1 MSILLDKNT
10 NILVQGITGSEGLF
24 HTEQMLNYNAKVV
37 CGVTPGK
44 GGQVVTNNQLP
55 VFNSIK
61 DAKKQFDIH
70 ATTIFVPPRFAA
82 DAIIEAIEQNI
93 KLIVC
98 ISEGIPVRDMIQVK
112 NMLNVFLL
120 SFEQYSSILIGP
132 NCPGIITAEESKI
145 GITPGFIC
153 KKGSI
158 GILSRSGTLTYEA
171 IDQVVNI
178 GLGLTTA
185 VGIGGDSVIGSSMI
199 DILKHFDADEETKGI
214 VMIGE
219 IGGNMENEAA
229 KWIKDNVNKPVV
241 SFIAGQTAPKG
252 KRMGHAGAIISEGS
266 ETAEAKITILKE
278 CGVTISN
285 TVSEIGSTM
294 KRIIG

>member
-1 MSILLDKNT
+1 MSILLNKDT
-10 NILVQGITGSEGLF
+10 TILVQGITGSEGLF
-24 HTEQMLNYNAKVV
+24 HTEQMLNYNAKVL

-44 GGQVVTNNQLP
+44 RGESVTEQNLP
-55 VFNSIK
+55 VFNSIQE
-61 DAKKQFDIH
+61 AKEKFEIN
-70 ATTIFVPPRFAA
+70 ATAIFVPPRFAA
-82 DAIIEAIEQNI
+82 NAIMEAIEQDI
-93 KLIVC
+93 ELIVC
-98 ISEGIPVRDMIQVK
+98 ISEGIPVRDMVKVK
-112 NMLNVFLL
+112 NMLDK
-120 SFEQYSSILIGP
+120 SSSTLIGP

-171 IDQVVNI
+171 IDQVVNV

-199 DILKHFDADEETKGI
+199 DILKHFNNDSETQGV

-229 KWIKDNVNKPVV
+229 KWIKDNMEKPVV

-266 ETAEAKITILKE
+266 ETAEAKIKILKE

-285 TVSEIGSTM
+285 TVSEIGNTM
-294 KRIIG
+294 KKIMGEI

>member
-1 MSILLDKNT
+1 MSILLNKDT
-10 NILVQGITGSEGLF
+10 TILVQGITGSEGLF
-24 HTEQMLNYNAKVV
+24 HTEQMLNYNAKVL

-44 GGQVVTNNQLP
+44 RGESVTEQNLP
-55 VFNSIK
+55 VFNSIQE
-61 DAKKQFDIH
+61 AKEKFEIN
-70 ATTIFVPPRFAA
+70 ATAIFVPPRFAA
-82 DAIIEAIEQNI
+82 NAIMEAIEQDI
-93 KLIVC
+93 ELIVC
-98 ISEGIPVRDMIQVK
+98 ISEGIPVRDMVKVK
-112 NMLNVFLL
+112 NMLDK
-120 SFEQYSSILIGP
+120 SSSILIGP

-158 GILSRSGTLTYEA
+158 GIVSRSGTLTYEA
-171 IDQVVNI
+171 IDQVVNV

-199 DILKHFDADEETKGI
+199 DILKHFNNDSETQGV

-229 KWIKDNVNKPVV
+229 KWIKDNMEKPVV

-266 ETAEAKITILKE
+266 ETAEAKIKILKE

-285 TVSEIGSTM
+285 TVSEIGNTM
-294 KRIIG
+294 KKIMGEI

>member
-1 MSILLDKNT
+1 MSILLNKDT
-10 NILVQGITGSEGLF
+10 TILVQGITGSEGLF
-24 HTEQMLNYNAKVV
+24 HTEQMLNYNAKVL

-44 GGQVVTNNQLP
+44 RGESVTEQNLP
-55 VFNSIK
+55 VFNSIQE
-61 DAKKQFDIH
+61 AKEKFDIN
-70 ATTIFVPPRFAA
+70 ATAIFVPPRFAA
-82 DAIIEAIEQNI
+82 NAIMEAIEQDI
-93 KLIVC
+93 ELIVC
-98 ISEGIPVRDMIQVK
+98 ISEGIPVRDMVKVK
-112 NMLNVFLL
+112 NMLDK
-120 SFEQYSSILIGP
+120 SSSTLIGP

-158 GILSRSGTLTYEA
+158 GIVSRSGTLTYEA
-171 IDQVVNI
+171 IDQVVNV

-199 DILKHFDADEETKGI
+199 DILKHFNNDSETQGV

-229 KWIKDNVNKPVV
+229 KWIKDNMEKPVV

-266 ETAEAKITILKE
+266 ETAEAKIKILKE

-285 TVSEIGSTM
+285 TVSEIGNTM
-294 KRIIG
+294 KKIMGEI

>member
-1 MSILLDKNT
+1 MSILLNKDT
-10 NILVQGITGSEGLF
+10 TILVQGITGSEGLF
-24 HTEQMLNYNAKVV
+24 HTEQMLKYNAKVL

-44 GGQVVTNNQLP
+44 GGESVTEQNLP
-55 VFNSIK
+55 VFNSIQE
-61 DAKKQFDIH
+61 AKENFDIN
-70 ATTIFVPPRFAA
+70 ATAIFVPPRFAA
-82 DAIIEAIEQNI
+82 NAIMEAIEENI

-98 ISEGIPVRDMIQVK
+98 ISEGIPVRDMVKVK
-112 NMLNVFLL
+112 NMLDK
-120 SFEQYSSILIGP
+120 SSSTLIGP

-158 GILSRSGTLTYEA
+158 GIVSRSGTLTYEA
-171 IDQVVNI
+171 IDQVVNV

-199 DILKHFDADEETKGI
+199 DILKHFNDDDETQGV

-229 KWIKDNVNKPVV
+229 KWIKDNMEKPVV

-266 ETAEAKITILKE
+266 ETAEAKIKILKE

-285 TVSEIGSTM
+285 TVSEIGNTM
-294 KRIIG
+294 KKIMGEI

>member
-10 NILVQGITGSEGLF
+10 SILVQGITGSEGLF
-24 HTEQMLNYNAKVV
+24 HTEQMLNYNAKVL

-44 GGQVVTNNQLP
+44 GGQIVTNNQLP

-70 ATTIFVPPRFAA
+70 ATTIFVPPKFAA
-82 DAIIEAIEQNI
+82 AAIIEAIEQNI

-112 NMLNVFLL
+112 NMLNK
-120 SFEQYSSILIGP
+120 SSSILIGP

-229 KWIKDNVNKPVV
+229 KWIKDNMNKPVV

-266 ETAEAKITILKE
+266 ETAEAKISILKE

>member
-1 MSILLDKNT
+1 MSILLNKDT
-10 NILVQGITGSEGLF
+10 TILVQGITGSEGLF
-24 HTEQMLNYNAKVV
+24 HTEQMLQYNAKVL

-44 GGQVVTNNQLP
+44 GGESVTEQNLP
-55 VFNSIK
+55 VFNSIEQ
-61 DAKKQFDIH
+61 AKEKFDIN
-70 ATTIFVPPRFAA
+70 ATAIFVPPKFAA
-82 DAIIEAIEQNI
+82 SAIMEAIEQDI
-93 KLIVC
+93 ELIVC
-98 ISEGIPVRDMIQVK
+98 ISEGIPVRDMITVK
-112 NMLNVFLL
+112 NMLDK
-120 SFEQYSSILIGP
+120 SSSTLIGP

-158 GILSRSGTLTYEA
+158 GIVSRSGTLTYEA
-171 IDQVVNI
+171 IDQVVNV

-185 VGIGGDSVIGSSMI
+185 VGIGGDPVIGSSMI
-199 DILKHFDADEETKGI
+199 DILKHFNDDNETQGV

-219 IGGNMENEAA
+219 IGGNMENEAGE
-229 KWIKDNVNKPVV
+229 WIKDNMEKPVV

-266 ETAEAKITILKE
+266 ETAEAKIKILKE

-285 TVSEIGSTM
+285 TVSEIGNTM
-294 KRIIG
+294 KKIMGEI

>member
-1 MSILLDKNT
+1 MSILLNKDT
-10 NILVQGITGSEGLF
+10 TILVQGITGSEGLF
-24 HTEQMLNYNAKVV
+24 HTEQMLNYNAKVL

-44 GGQVVTNNQLP
+44 RGESVTEQNLP
-55 VFNSIK
+55 VFNSIQE
-61 DAKKQFDIH
+61 AKEKFEIN
-70 ATTIFVPPRFAA
+70 ATAIFVPPRFAA
-82 DAIIEAIEQNI
+82 NAIMEAIEQDI
-93 KLIVC
+93 ELIVC
-98 ISEGIPVRDMIQVK
+98 ISEGIPVRDMVKVK
-112 NMLNVFLL
+112 NMLDK
-120 SFEQYSSILIGP
+120 SSSTLIGP

-158 GILSRSGTLTYEA
+158 GIVSRSGTLTYEA
-171 IDQVVNI
+171 IDQVVNV

-185 VGIGGDSVIGSSMI
+185 VGIGGDSEIGSSMI
-199 DILKHFDADEETKGI
+199 DILKHFNNDSETQGV

-229 KWIKDNVNKPVV
+229 KWIKDNMEKPVV

-266 ETAEAKITILKE
+266 ETAEAKIKILKE

-285 TVSEIGSTM
+285 TVSEIGNTM
-294 KRIIG
+294 KKIMGEI

>member
-1 MSILLDKNT
+1 MSILLNKDT
-10 NILVQGITGSEGLF
+10 TILVQGITGSEGLF
-24 HTEQMLNYNAKVV
+24 HTEQMLNYNAKVL

-44 GGQVVTNNQLP
+44 RGESVTEQNLP
-55 VFNSIK
+55 VFNSIQE
-61 DAKKQFDIH
+61 AKEKFEIN
-70 ATTIFVPPRFAA
+70 ATAIFVPPRFAA
-82 DAIIEAIEQNI
+82 NAIMEAIEQDI
-93 KLIVC
+93 ELIVC
-98 ISEGIPVRDMIQVK
+98 ISEGIPVRDMVKVK
-112 NMLNVFLL
+112 NMLDK
-120 SFEQYSSILIGP
+120 SSSTLIGP

-158 GILSRSGTLTYEA
+158 GIVSRSGTLTYEE
-171 IDQVVNI
+171 IYQVVNV

-199 DILKHFDADEETKGI
+199 DILKHFNNDSATKGV

-229 KWIKDNVNKPVV
+229 KWIKDNMEKPVV

-266 ETAEAKITILKE
+266 ETAEAKIEILKE

-285 TVSEIGSTM
+285 TVSEIGNTM
-294 KRIIG
+294 KKIMGEI

>member
-1 MSILLDKNT
+1 MSILLNKNT
-10 NILVQGITGSEGLF
+10 TILVQGITGSEGLF
-24 HTEQMLNYNAKVV
+24 HTEQMLKYNAKVL

-44 GGQVVTNNQLP
+44 GGESVTEQNLP
-55 VFNSIK
+55 VFNSIEE
-61 DAKKQFDIH
+61 AKEKFDIN
-70 ATTIFVPPRFAA
+70 ATAIFVPPKFAA
-82 DAIIEAIEQNI
+82 SAIMEAIEQDI
-93 KLIVC
+93 ELIVC
-98 ISEGIPVRDMIQVK
+98 ISEGIPVRDMVKVK
-112 NMLNVFLL
+112 NMLDK
-120 SFEQYSSILIGP
+120 SSSTLIGP

-158 GILSRSGTLTYEA
+158 GIVSRSGTLTYEA
-171 IDQVVNI
+171 IDQVVNV

-199 DILKHFDADEETKGI
+199 DILKHFNNDSETQGV

-229 KWIKDNVNKPVV
+229 KWIKDNMEKPVV

-266 ETAEAKITILKE
+266 ETADAKLEILKE

-285 TVSEIGSTM
+285 TVSEIGNTM
-294 KRIIG
+294 KKIMGEI

>member
-1 MSILLDKNT
+1 MSILLNKDT
-10 NILVQGITGSEGLF
+10 TILVQGITGSEGLF
-24 HTEQMLNYNAKVV
+24 HTEQMLNYNAKVL

-44 GGQVVTNNQLP
+44 RGESVTEQNLP
-55 VFNSIK
+55 VFNSIQE
-61 DAKKQFDIH
+61 AKEKFEIN
-70 ATTIFVPPRFAA
+70 ATAIFVPPKFAA
-82 DAIIEAIEQNI
+82 NAIMEAIEQDI
-93 KLIVC
+93 ELIVC
-98 ISEGIPVRDMIQVK
+98 ISEGIPVRDMVKVK
-112 NMLNVFLL
+112 NMLDK
-120 SFEQYSSILIGP
+120 SSSTLIGP

-158 GILSRSGTLTYEA
+158 GIVSRSGTLTYEA
-171 IDQVVNI
+171 IDQVVNV

-199 DILKHFDADEETKGI
+199 DILKHFNNDIETKGV

-229 KWIKDNVNKPVV
+229 KWIKDNMEKPVV

-266 ETAEAKITILKE
+266 ETAEAKIKILKE

-285 TVSEIGSTM
+285 TVSEIGNTM
-294 KRIIG
+294 KKIMGEI

>member
-1 MSILLDKNT
+1 MSILLNKDT
-10 NILVQGITGSEGLF
+10 TILVQGITGSEGLF
-24 HTEQMLNYNAKVV
+24 HTEQMLKYNAKVL

-44 GGQVVTNNQLP
+44 GGESVTEQNLP
-55 VFNSIK
+55 VFNSIEE
-61 DAKKQFDIH
+61 AKEKFDIN
-70 ATTIFVPPRFAA
+70 ATAIFVPPKFAA
-82 DAIIEAIEQNI
+82 SAIMEAIEQDI
-93 KLIVC
+93 ELIVC
-98 ISEGIPVRDMIQVK
+98 ISEGIPVRDMITVK
-112 NMLNVFLL
+112 NMLDK
-120 SFEQYSSILIGP
+120 SSSTLIGP

-158 GILSRSGTLTYEA
+158 GIVSRSGTLTYEA
-171 IDQVVNI
+171 IDQVVNV

-199 DILKHFDADEETKGI
+199 DILKHFNNDSETQGV

-229 KWIKDNVNKPVV
+229 KWIKDNMEKPVV

-266 ETAEAKITILKE
+266 ETAEAKIEILKE

-285 TVSEIGSTM
+285 TVSEIGNTM
-294 KRIIG
+294 KKIMGEI

>member
-1 MSILLDKNT
+1 MSILLNKDT
-10 NILVQGITGSEGLF
+10 TILVQGITGSEGLF
-24 HTEQMLNYNAKVV
+24 HTEQMLNYNAKVL

-44 GGQVVTNNQLP
+44 RGESVTEQNLP
-55 VFNSIK
+55 VFNSIQE
-61 DAKKQFDIH
+61 AKEKFEIN
-70 ATTIFVPPRFAA
+70 ATAIFVPPRFAA
-82 DAIIEAIEQNI
+82 NAIMEAIEQDI
-93 KLIVC
+93 ELIVC
-98 ISEGIPVRDMIQVK
+98 ISEGIPVRDMVKVK
-112 NMLNVFLL
+112 NMLDK
-120 SFEQYSSILIGP
+120 SSSTLIGP

-158 GILSRSGTLTYEA
+158 GIVSRSGTLTYEA
-171 IDQVVNI
+171 IDQVVNV

-199 DILKHFDADEETKGI
+199 DILKHFNNDSATKGV

-229 KWIKDNVNKPVV
+229 KWIKDNMEKPVV

-266 ETAEAKITILKE
+266 ETAEAKIEILKE

-285 TVSEIGSTM
+285 TVSEIGNTM
-294 KRIIG
+294 KKIMGEI

>member
-1 MSILLDKNT
+1 MSILLNKDT
-10 NILVQGITGSEGLF
+10 TILVQGITGSEGLF
-24 HTEQMLNYNAKVV
+24 HTEQMLQYNAKVL

-44 GGQVVTNNQLP
+44 GGESVTEQNLP
-55 VFNSIK
+55 VFNSIEQ
-61 DAKKQFDIH
+61 AKEKFDIN
-70 ATTIFVPPRFAA
+70 ATAIFVPPKFAA
-82 DAIIEAIEQNI
+82 SAIMEAIEQDI
-93 KLIVC
+93 ELIVC
-98 ISEGIPVRDMIQVK
+98 ISEGIPVRDMVKVK
-112 NMLNVFLL
+112 NMLDK
-120 SFEQYSSILIGP
+120 SSSTLIGP

-158 GILSRSGTLTYEA
+158 GIISRSGTLTYEA
-171 IDQVVNI
+171 IDQVVNV

-199 DILKHFDADEETKGI
+199 DILKHFNNDSETQGV

-229 KWIKDNVNKPVV
+229 KWIKDNMEKPVV

-266 ETAEAKITILKE
+266 ETAEAKIKILKE

-285 TVSEIGSTM
+285 TVSEIGNTM
-294 KRIIG
+294 KKIMGEI

>member
-1 MSILLDKNT
+1 MSILLNKDT
-10 NILVQGITGSEGLF
+10 TILVQGITGSEGLF
-24 HTEQMLNYNAKVV
+24 HTEQMLNYNAKVL

-44 GGQVVTNNQLP
+44 RGESVTEQNLP
-55 VFNSIK
+55 VFNSIQE
-61 DAKKQFDIH
+61 AKEKFEIN
-70 ATTIFVPPRFAA
+70 ATAIFVPPRFAA
-82 DAIIEAIEQNI
+82 NAIMEAIEQDI
-93 KLIVC
+93 ELIVC
-98 ISEGIPVRDMIQVK
+98 ISEGIPVRDMVKVK
-112 NMLNVFLL
+112 NMLDK
-120 SFEQYSSILIGP
+120 SSSTLIGP

-158 GILSRSGTLTYEA
+158 GIVSRSGTLTYEA
-171 IDQVVNI
+171 IDQVVNV

-199 DILKHFDADEETKGI
+199 DILKHFNNDSETQGV

-229 KWIKDNVNKPVV
+229 KWIKDNMEKPVV

-266 ETAEAKITILKE
+266 ETAEAKIDILKE

-285 TVSEIGSTM
+285 TVSEIGNTM
-294 KRIIG
+294 KKIMGEI

>member
-1 MSILLDKNT
+1 MSILLNKDT
-10 NILVQGITGSEGLF
+10 TILVQGITGSEGLF
-24 HTEQMLNYNAKVV
+24 HTEQMLNYNAKVL

-44 GGQVVTNNQLP
+44 RGESVTEQNLP
-55 VFNSIK
+55 VFNSIQE
-61 DAKKQFDIH
+61 AKEKFEIN
-70 ATTIFVPPRFAA
+70 ATAIFVPPRFAA
-82 DAIIEAIEQNI
+82 NAIMEAIEQDI
-93 KLIVC
+93 ELIVC
-98 ISEGIPVRDMIQVK
+98 ISEGIPVRDMVKVK
-112 NMLNVFLL
+112 NMLDK
-120 SFEQYSSILIGP
+120 SSSTLIGP

-145 GITPGFIC
+145 VITPGFIC

-158 GILSRSGTLTYEA
+158 GIVSRSGTLTYEA
-171 IDQVVNI
+171 IDQVVNV

-199 DILKHFDADEETKGI
+199 DILKHFNNDSETQGV

-229 KWIKDNVNKPVV
+229 KWIKDNMEKPVV

-266 ETAEAKITILKE
+266 ETAEAKIKILKE

-285 TVSEIGSTM
+285 TVSEIGNTM
-294 KRIIG
+294 KKTMGEI

>member
-1 MSILLDKNT
+1 MSILLNKNT
-10 NILVQGITGSEGLF
+10 TILVQGITGSEGLF
-24 HTEQMLNYNAKVV
+24 HTEQMLKYNAKVL

-44 GGQVVTNNQLP
+44 GGESVTEQNLP
-55 VFNSIK
+55 VFNSIEE
-61 DAKKQFDIH
+61 AKEKFDIN
-70 ATTIFVPPRFAA
+70 ATAIFVPPKFAA
-82 DAIIEAIEQNI
+82 SAIMEAIEEDI
-93 KLIVC
+93 ELIVC
-98 ISEGIPVRDMIQVK
+98 ISEGIPVRDMVKVK
-112 NMLNVFLL
+112 NMLDK
-120 SFEQYSSILIGP
+120 SSSTLIGP

-158 GILSRSGTLTYEA
+158 GIISRSGTLTYEA
-171 IDQVVNI
+171 IDQVVNV

-199 DILKHFDADEETKGI
+199 DILKHFNDDDETQGV

-219 IGGNMENEAA
+219 IGGNMENEAG
-229 KWIKDNVNKPVV
+229 KWIKNNMQKPVV

-266 ETAEAKITILKE
+266 ETAEAKIKILKE

-285 TVSEIGSTM
+285 TVSEIGNTM
-294 KRIIG
+294 KKIMGEI

>member
-1 MSILLDKNT
+1 MSILLNKDT
-10 NILVQGITGSEGLF
+10 TILVQGITGSEGLF
-24 HTEQMLNYNAKVV
+24 HTEQMLNYNAKVL

-44 GGQVVTNNQLP
+44 GGEFVTQKSLP
-55 VFNSIK
+55 VFNSIQE
-61 DAKKQFDIH
+61 AKEKFEIN
-70 ATTIFVPPRFAA
+70 ATAIFVPPRFAA
-82 DAIIEAIEQNI
+82 NAIMEAIEQDI
-93 KLIVC
+93 ELIVC
-98 ISEGIPVRDMIQVK
+98 ISEGIPVRDMVKVK
-112 NMLNVFLL
+112 NMLDK
-120 SFEQYSSILIGP
+120 SSSTLIGP

-158 GILSRSGTLTYEA
+158 GIVSRSGTLTYEA
-171 IDQVVNI
+171 IDQVVNV

-199 DILKHFDADEETKGI
+199 DILKHFNNDSETQGV

-229 KWIKDNVNKPVV
+229 KWIKDNMEKPVV

-266 ETAEAKITILKE
+266 ETAEAKIKILKE

-285 TVSEIGSTM
+285 TVSEIGNTM
-294 KRIIG
+294 KKIMGEI

>member
-1 MSILLDKNT
+1 MSILLNKNT
-10 NILVQGITGSEGLF
+10 TILVQGITGSEGLF
-24 HTEQMLNYNAKVV
+24 HTEQMLKYNAKVL

-44 GGQVVTNNQLP
+44 GGESVTEQNLP
-55 VFNSIK
+55 VFNSIEE
-61 DAKKQFDIH
+61 AKEKFDIN
-70 ATTIFVPPRFAA
+70 ATAIFVPPKFAA
-82 DAIIEAIEQNI
+82 SAIMEAIEQDI
-93 KLIVC
+93 ELIVC
-98 ISEGIPVRDMIQVK
+98 ISEGIPLRDMVKVK
-112 NMLNVFLL
+112 NMLDK
-120 SFEQYSSILIGP
+120 SSSILIGP

-158 GILSRSGTLTYEA
+158 GIVSRSGTLTYEA
-171 IDQVVNI
+171 IDQVVNV

-199 DILKHFDADEETKGI
+199 DILKHFNNDSETQGV

-229 KWIKDNVNKPVV
+229 KWIKDNMEKPVV

-266 ETAEAKITILKE
+266 ETAEAKIEILKE

-285 TVSEIGSTM
+285 TVSEIGNTM
-294 KRIIG
+294 KKIMGEI

>member
-1 MSILLDKNT
+1 MSILLNKDT
-10 NILVQGITGSEGLF
+10 TILVQGITGSEGLF
-24 HTEQMLNYNAKVV
+24 HTEQMLNYNAKVL

-44 GGQVVTNNQLP
+44 RGESVTEQNLP
-55 VFNSIK
+55 VFNSIQE
-61 DAKKQFDIH
+61 AKEKFEIN
-70 ATTIFVPPRFAA
+70 ATAIFVPPKFAA
-82 DAIIEAIEQNI
+82 NAIMEAIEQDI
-93 KLIVC
+93 ELIVC
-98 ISEGIPVRDMIQVK
+98 ISEGIPVRDMVKVK
-112 NMLNVFLL
+112 NMLDK
-120 SFEQYSSILIGP
+120 SSSTLIGP

-158 GILSRSGTLTYEA
+158 GIVSRSGTLTYEA
-171 IDQVVNI
+171 IDQVVNV

-199 DILKHFDADEETKGI
+199 DILKHFNNDSETQGV

-229 KWIKDNVNKPVV
+229 KWIKDNMEKPVV

-266 ETAEAKITILKE
+266 ETAEAKIKILKE

-285 TVSEIGSTM
+285 TVSEIGNTM
-294 KRIIG
+294 KKIMGEI

>member
-1 MSILLDKNT
+1 MSILLNKDT
-10 NILVQGITGSEGLF
+10 TILVQGITGSEGLF
-24 HTEQMLNYNAKVV
+24 HTEQMLKYNAKVL

-44 GGQVVTNNQLP
+44 GGESVTEQNLP
-55 VFNSIK
+55 VFNSIEQ
-61 DAKKQFDIH
+61 AKEKFNIN
-70 ATTIFVPPRFAA
+70 ATAIFVPPRFAA
-82 DAIIEAIEQNI
+82 SAIMEAIEQDI

-98 ISEGIPVRDMIQVK
+98 ISEGIPVRDMVKVK
-112 NMLNVFLL
+112 NMLDK
-120 SFEQYSSILIGP
+120 SSSTLIGP

-158 GILSRSGTLTYEA
+158 GIVSRSGTLTYEA
-171 IDQVVNI
+171 IDQVVNV

-199 DILKHFDADEETKGI
+199 DILKHFNDDNETQGV

-219 IGGNMENEAA
+219 IGGNMENEAG
-229 KWIKDNVNKPVV
+229 KWIKDNMKKPVV

-266 ETAEAKITILKE
+266 ETAEAKIKILKE

-285 TVSEIGSTM
+285 TVSEIGNTM
-294 KRIIG
+294 KKIMGEI